1 MFTDTITLTLNAVA
15 KTLTRVD
22 GTGGKGIFRNVAEGL
37 RYTVTQSET
46 KARRSI
52 AGVRLD
58 HEKLAIDPLL
68 SGVNKSFSASVRL
81 IMDYPNLGYTV
92 AEKEDHLEAVAIW
105 LSVQGNRDKL
115 INGES

>member
-1 MFTDTITLTLNAVA
+1 MFSDTISLTINAVA

-22 GTGGKGIFRNVAEGL
+22 GTGGRGIFRNAGEGL
-37 RYTVTQSET
+37 KFTVTQSET

-52 AGVRLD
+52 VGVRLD
-58 HEKLAIDPLL
+58 HEKIGTDPLL
-68 SGVNKSFSASVRL
+68 AGVNRPFSCSVRL
-81 IMDYPNLGYTV
+81 TTDYPNLGYSV
-92 AEKEDHLEAVAIW
+92 ADKEDHLEALAIW